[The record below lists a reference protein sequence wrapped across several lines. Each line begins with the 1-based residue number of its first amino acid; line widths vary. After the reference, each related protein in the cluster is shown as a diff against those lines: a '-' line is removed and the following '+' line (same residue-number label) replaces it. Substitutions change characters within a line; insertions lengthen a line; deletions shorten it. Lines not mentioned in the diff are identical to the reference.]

1 MIKNKKNYLLLVAFF
16 LLNRPLRFLRD
27 ILSFLQVLLQVV
39 CSPYW
44 TMNGRLIIA
53 LLTTCCE
60 AFENGNQAVRTAA
73 QAATSQ
79 TLRSF
84 CLFLG
89 NVKKKNSSKNKKK
102 KKNIQRDVNVINILL
117 CFAAM
122 IAVGCSV
129 DEMCQNIC
137 LIDKLHR
144 VPMKCRS
151 KNVFGEASCNQD
163 QYTI

>member
-1 MIKNKKNYLLLVAFF
+1 M
-16 LLNRPLRFLRD
+16 LRD
-27 ILSFLQVLLQVV
+27 DRFQSPYEPEDDSLWLPAQMLHAMSSIVSQSDDTQTDMLKVSFKNQKERRREHSYLEYPRDRHSSVDDIARFSFQVLLQVA

-53 LLTTCCE
+53 ILTTCCE

-89 NVKKKNSSKNKKK
+89 NAEIWARKEGEMRE
-102 KKNIQRDVNVINILL
+102 QR
-117 CFAAM
+117 
-122 IAVGCSV
+122 
-129 DEMCQNIC
+129 
-137 LIDKLHR
+137 
-144 VPMKCRS
+144 
-151 KNVFGEASCNQD
+151 
-163 QYTI
+163 

>member
-1 MIKNKKNYLLLVAFF
+1 M
-16 LLNRPLRFLRD
+16 LRD
-27 ILSFLQVLLQVV
+27 DRFQSPYEPEDDSLWLPAQMLHAMSSIVSQSDDTQTDMLKVSVTIIVKILDRVLKTNQENESEFKHIIYFLFLVFALKSRVIAGNVSSFLFQVLLQVA

-53 LLTTCCE
+53 ILTTCCE

-89 NVKKKNSSKNKKK
+89 NME
-102 KKNIQRDVNVINILL
+102 I
-117 CFAAM
+117 
-122 IAVGCSV
+122 
-129 DEMCQNIC
+129 
-137 LIDKLHR
+137 
-144 VPMKCRS
+144 
-151 KNVFGEASCNQD
+151 
-163 QYTI
+163 